1 MLRTVRMTENESPY
15 GRRPPVLPIPASAS
29 MAKGGRSPALPP
41 GWLRGEG
48 PASAR
53 GLGCSLRAPQSP
65 APCHSILIQSRPRTR
80 PVRLRPP
87 AGTWATGRPSKGR
100 SLLSKNSQASV
111 QDTEATW
118 APRRGAEAGRAA
130 GASPREDPRW
140 AEFHGTSRATRRTK
154 GRGSPEGAA
163 RGEAGPRSW
172 DSQGSSGGC
181 ERFWNGP
188 LAGSSPARPSTSPHP
203 RRTSPTRYR
212 ALRGGRAEPG
222 RPAWGWGPRCV
233 PFALRTP
240 RRNVFPSKIL
250 LLFLDGRLFLK
261 SGPAH
266 ASRFGVGSAE
276 VVPHPA
282 ALYF

>member
-1 MLRTVRMTENESPY
+1 M
-15 GRRPPVLPIPASAS
+15 
-29 MAKGGRSPALPP
+29 
-41 GWLRGEG
+41 
-48 PASAR
+48 
-53 GLGCSLRAPQSP
+53 
-65 APCHSILIQSRPRTR
+65 
-80 PVRLRPP
+80 
-87 AGTWATGRPSKGR
+87 
-100 SLLSKNSQASV
+100 SV
-111 QDTEATW
+111 QDTESTW

-172 DSQGSSGGC
+172 ESQGSSGGC

-212 ALRGGRAEPG
+212 ARRGGRAEPG